1 MVLFWRR
8 DETSEDV
15 LIEIDDGAGI
25 ARTTVATPVV
35 TPGT

>member
-1 MVLFWRR
+1 MKQFK
-8 DETSEDV
+8 DV

-25 ARTTVATPVV
+25 ARTPVATPVV